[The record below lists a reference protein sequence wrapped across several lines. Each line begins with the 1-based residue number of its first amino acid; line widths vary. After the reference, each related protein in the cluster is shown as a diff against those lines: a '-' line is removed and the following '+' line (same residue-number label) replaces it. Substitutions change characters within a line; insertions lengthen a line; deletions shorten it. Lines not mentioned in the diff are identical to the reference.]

1 MVKRAKKNIKNEKKQ
16 LTIPGTEQTQSDIL
30 LFRQGAIELVTA
42 ILDRNKERNDEN
54 NDEK

>member
-1 MVKRAKKNIKNEKKQ
+1 MVKRAKKTLRMKKKQ
-16 LTIPGTEQTQSDIL
+16 LTLPGTEQTQSDIL

>member
-1 MVKRAKKNIKNEKKQ
+1 MVIRAKKTLRMKKKQ
-16 LTIPGTEQTQSDIL
+16 LTLPGTEQTQSDIL
-30 LFRQGAIELVTA
+30 LFRQVAIELVTA